1 MNTQATITQLQAL
14 RLNGMADS
22 YEVCCQQPIDQQP
35 DAHQLIALL
44 AEREAEARSQRRT
57 KLYLRM
63 SKLRYTATLQEVTCS
78 KARNLPREHI
88 NQLMDG
94 AFIRRAENIL
104 ITGPTGCGKSYLA
117 CAIGHQ
123 ACLLGFKALYVNL
136 NRFVEMISVAKMD
149 GTMINLLNRFEKIDL
164 LILDDWGLQPLN
176 AKTRMA
182 LLQILED
189 RYGRKATVIASQLP
203 VSKWHEYLA
212 DRTMADAIL
221 DRLMAAA
228 SCFELKGE
236 SLRKKQQ
243 Q

>member
-1 MNTQATITQLQAL
+1 MNTQATINQLQAL
-14 RLNGMADS
+14 RLVGMADS
-22 YEVCCQQPIDQQP
+22 YQVCCQQPIDQQP

-57 KLYLRM
+57 RLYLKM
-63 SKLRYTATLQEVTCS
+63 SKLRYTATLQEVHCS
-78 KARNLPREHI
+78 AARNLSRDHI

-94 AFIRRAENIL
+94 AFIRKAQNLL
-104 ITGPTGCGKSYLA
+104 ITGATGCGKSYLA
-117 CAIGHQ
+117 CALGYQ
-123 ACLLGFKALYVNL
+123 ACLLGYKALYVNL
-136 NRFVEMISVAKMD
+136 NRFVEMITVAKMD
-149 GTMINLLNRFEKIDL
+149 GTLIGMLNRFEKIDL

-189 RYGRKATVIASQLP
+189 RYGRKATIIASQLP

-212 DRTMADAIL
+212 DQTMADAIL
-221 DRLMAAA
+221 DRLMTAAT
-228 SCFELKGE
+228 CFELKGE

-243 Q
+243 R